1 MRFLLR
7 LVVRVIVLAVFIFGF
22 VVLFE
27 HGPAGFSQGA
37 KAEWN
42 ALLFFV
48 GSVLSR
54 EESALPR
61 PRGQASPAPA
71 SSPIST
77 SSPAQKTPSPAEPAT
92 NRPPD
97 ATPQGNE
104 RHGA

>member
-1 MRFLLR
+1 MRFLLSF
-7 LVVRVIVLAVFIFGF
+7 VIRVILLAVFTFGF

-27 HGPAGFSQGA
+27 HGPARFSEGA

-61 PRGQASPAPA
+61 PRVQASPTPA

-77 SSPAQKTPSPAEPAT
+77 SAPTQKAPPAEPAT
-92 NRPPD
+92 NRPAT
-97 ATPQGNE
+97 ATPAAN
-104 RHGA
+104 R

>member
-7 LVVRVIVLAVFIFGF
+7 LVVRVIVLAVFTFGF

-61 PRGQASPAPA
+61 PRVQKSPAPA
-71 SSPIST
+71 SSPIAT
-77 SSPAQKTPSPAEPAT
+77 SSPAQKAPPAEPAT
-92 NRPPD
+92 NRPTN
-97 ATPQGNE
+97 ATPPAN
-104 RHGA
+104 R

>member
-42 ALLFFV
+42 TLLFFV

-54 EESALPR
+54 
-61 PRGQASPAPA
+61 
-71 SSPIST
+71 
-77 SSPAQKTPSPAEPAT
+77 
-92 NRPPD
+92 
-97 ATPQGNE
+97 
-104 RHGA
+104 